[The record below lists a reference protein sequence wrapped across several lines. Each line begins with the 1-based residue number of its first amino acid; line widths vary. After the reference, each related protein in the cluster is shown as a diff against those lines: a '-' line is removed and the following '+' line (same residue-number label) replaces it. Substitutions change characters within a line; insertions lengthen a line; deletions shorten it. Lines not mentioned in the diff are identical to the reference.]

1 MSDQALYTK
10 LIEGFGKNEKLAAF
24 YDFDKNT
31 TGVYGAS
38 TDYTGVFF
46 NSSYSNIPNKHRC
59 YIEGSQSTSA
69 SDALSKTF
77 AITGSSK
84 NLTSGA
90 YKIDLEELNANNISA
105 IIDFQFDGEVQEG
118 VLFGSFITGQETFGD
133 QVEQVSSGYNIG
145 VTERGHL
152 FCQSLKP
159 EGNSIEVLTN
169 VELSKRNVIGI
180 SSLGSSIIVSRF
192 DYLNDI
198 VDSLECS
205 TDVNFTSNDSS
216 IYLGGTEAFYKQDL
230 VFSGH
235 LNNFALFSGFI
246 HPTILKEFGEG
257 VIGDYIFTA
266 QSSESVFRV
275 TGYDQTVIYKTGI
288 TGYEYPVT
296 GTLTL
301 ETGREMFTGSLAL
314 SSSEDKKEGERY
326 YKYYTLNNGD
336 SETFYKEEI
345 GQLHSNSGFIYHPTG
360 ENAFDTLGLNDIS
373 ESIQTY
379 AEVSGLARRG
389 HGTTDSLT
397 INLHGKNALTGTLS
411 EISGVLQTA
420 LSEETSTIIPA
431 SSGVELAD
439 DSEFLKKDYIYYMG
453 GRS

>member
-1 MSDQALYTK
+1 MSDQALYAK
-10 LIEGFGKNEKLAAF
+10 LIQGFGNNEKLAAF

-46 NSSYSNIPNKHRC
+46 NSSYSNIPNKHKC

-69 SDALSKTF
+69 YDALSKTF
-77 AITGSSK
+77 LITGSSK

-105 IIDFQFDGEVQEG
+105 IIDFQFDGEIQEG
-118 VLFGSFITGQETFGD
+118 VLFGSFVTGQETFQD
-133 QVEQVSSGYNIG
+133 QIEQVSSGYNIG

-152 FCQSLKP
+152 FCQTLKP

-169 VELSKRNVIGI
+169 IELSKRNVVGI

-198 VDSLECS
+198 VESVECS
-205 TDVNFTSNDSS
+205 TDVNLTYNDSS
-216 IYLGGTEAFYKQDL
+216 IYLGGTEAFYKNDPI
-230 VFSGH
+230 FSGH

-246 HPTILKEFGEG
+246 DPVFLKELGEG
-257 VIGDYIFTA
+257 VVGDYSFTA
-266 QSSESVFRV
+266 ESSESVFRV
-275 TGYDQTVIYKTGI
+275 TGYDQTVIYRTGV

-301 ETGREMFTGSLAL
+301 ETGREMFTGSFAS

-360 ENAFDTLGLNDIS
+360 ENAYDTLGLNDIS

-389 HGTTDSLT
+389 HGTTDSLS
-397 INLHGKNALTGTLS
+397 INLHGKTALTGTLS
-411 EISGVLQTA
+411 EVSGILETA
-420 LSEETSTIIPA
+420 RSEETFTIIPA

>member
-1 MSDQALYTK
+1 MSEKALYAK
-10 LIEGFGKNEKLAAF
+10 LIEGFGDNNKLAAF
-24 YDFDKNT
+24 YDFDKNN
-31 TGVYGAS
+31 TGVSGPANDVTGFFYNSAYAS
-38 TDYTGVFF
+38 ETGKYKCF
-46 NSSYSNIPNKHRC
+46 
-59 YIEGSQSTSA
+59 IEGSQGSSLA
-69 SDALSKTF
+69 ACVAEVFS
-77 AITGSSK
+77 ITGSNK
-84 NLTSGA
+84 NLTFGS
-90 YKIDLEELNANNISA
+90 YNIDLEGLNTNNISA
-105 IIDFQFDGEVQEG
+105 IIDFQFDGQVQEG

-133 QVEQVSSGYNIG
+133 QIEQVSSGFNIG

-152 FCQSLKP
+152 FCQTLKP
-159 EGNSIEVLTN
+159 EGNSIEVLKN

-180 SSLGSSIIVSRF
+180 TSLGSSIIVSRF

-205 TDVNFTSNDSS
+205 TDFNFTSNDSS
-216 IYLGGTEAFYKQDL
+216 IYLGGTEAFYKQDPI
-230 VFSGH
+230 FSGH

-246 HPTILKEFGEG
+246 DPVILKELGEG
-257 VIGDYIFTA
+257 IIGDYSFTP
-266 QSSESVFRV
+266 QSSESIFRV
-275 TGYDQTVIYKTGI
+275 TGYNQTVIYKTGV

-301 ETGREMFTGSLAL
+301 ETGREMFTGSFAS

-336 SETFYKEEI
+336 SKTFYKEEI

-397 INLHGKNALTGTLS
+397 IDLHGKNALAGTLS
-411 EISGVLQTA
+411 EVSGILETA
-420 LSEETSTIIPA
+420 LSEETFSIIPA
-431 SSGVELAD
+431 SSGVELAG